1 MPEVLQLRDED
12 IVTTWPVR
20 DLASRAAISDP
31 DATDEGDAD
40 GTDGADADGTDGAD
54 ADGTDGADADG
65 ADS

>member
-12 IVTTWPVR
+12 IVTTWPTP
-20 DLASRAAISDP
+20 DLAGRAALSDP
-31 DATDEGDAD
+31 DATDGGDAD